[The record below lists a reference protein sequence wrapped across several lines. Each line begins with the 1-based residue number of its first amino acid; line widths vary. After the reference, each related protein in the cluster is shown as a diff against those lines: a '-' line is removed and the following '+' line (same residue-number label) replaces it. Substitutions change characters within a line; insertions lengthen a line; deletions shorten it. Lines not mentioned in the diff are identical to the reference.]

1 VLLNGLPPGAVLPDG
16 AVTVDIDLTGIATD
30 KPIRLYFDLLGF
42 GAADSEVIIDDV
54 HFVMPANTAPV
65 ARNDLVSL
73 DEDSFILFDVRGN
86 DTDAQSDPLTVELL
100 SSPTAGHADR
110 AGRRQLPLPSQC
122 RQFQRRRQ
130 LHLPPERRQPAVQH
144 RDGASRRPAG
154 QRRPAAQADFGTLAE
169 DGTLDIDVLANDSDL
184 DGNALSIAAT
194 GSPAHGKVTVLA
206 DGRLRYTPN
215 ADYFGAERFTYRI
228 SDSQGGQATAEVVL
242 TITPVADAPHATD
255 DLVPLDEDGSARF
268 DVRGNDVEPDGEA
281 LIVEQL
287 SDPAHGTLTLESDGS
302 FLYRPQADFFGEDS
316 FTYA

>member
-65 ARNDLVSL
+65 ARNDLSPSTRTPSSCSTSAATTPTPR
-73 DEDSFILFDVRGN
+73 D
-86 DTDAQSDPLTVELL
+86 DPLTVELL
-100 SSPTAGHADR
+100 SSPTQGTLTAQADGSFR
-110 AGRRQLPLPSQC
+110 Y
-122 RQFQRRRQ
+122 
-130 LHLPPERRQPAVQH
+130 QPAANFNGDDSFTY
-144 RDGASRRPAG
+144 RLSDGSLQSNTATVRLVVRPVNDA
-154 QRRPAAQADFGTLAE
+154 PVAQADFGTLAE
-169 DGTLDIDVLANDSDL
+169 DGTLDLDVLANDSDL

-242 TITPVADAPHATD
+242 TITPVADAPHATGRPGAARRGRQR
-255 DLVPLDEDGSARF
+255 PLRRARQ
-268 DVRGNDVEPDGEA
+268 RRRA
-281 LIVEQL
+281 RRRI
-287 SDPAHGTLTLESDGS
+287 
-302 FLYRPQADFFGEDS
+302 R
-316 FTYA
+316 